1 MTPQE
6 QYIKLYA
13 ADIRAHA
20 SAYKTYL
27 QDDPE
32 GHIARRIEGLPD
44 ADIKRLLSDLKAE
57 IRAVKRCTT

>member
-13 ADIRAHA
+13 ADIRANA

-27 QDDPE
+27 QADPE
-32 GHIARRIEGLPD
+32 GYVARLIEGLPD
-44 ADIKRLLSDLKAE
+44 ADVKQMLSGLKSE
-57 IRAVKRCTT
+57 IRAVKKGLP